1 MPSRKKKSREKR
13 TDWLA
18 VWDMLGLESLHN
30 ISEWQD
36 KFTEWQKQKVWNE
49 LKGQKSEPPPTP
61 KIPLKMLLMR
71 ARFNSQRFYE
81 IYTFSTTDGIGEAD
95 LRDWFQTSPQDAA
108 DWVRKN
114 GNKIFGEGMGEQ
126 ETVIK

>member
-1 MPSRKKKSREKR
+1 MPSRKKKSREQK

-18 VWDMLGLESLHN
+18 VWDTLGLESLHN
-30 ISEWQD
+30 VSEWQD

-49 LKGQKSEPPPTP
+49 LKGQKSEPPPP
-61 KIPLKMLLMR
+61 PEIPLKMMLMR

-81 IYTFSTTDGIGEAD
+81 IYTFSTTGRIGEAD

-126 ETVIK
+126 KAVIK